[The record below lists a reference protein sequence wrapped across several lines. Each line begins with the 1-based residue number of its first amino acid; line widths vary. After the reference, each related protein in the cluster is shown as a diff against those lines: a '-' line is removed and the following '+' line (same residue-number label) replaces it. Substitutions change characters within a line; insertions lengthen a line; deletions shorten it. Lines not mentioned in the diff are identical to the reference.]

1 MARRILQVVTGVLL
15 GLAVVAVIVLGFP
28 GTSPPPQGMVINT
41 DGSFQP
47 YPAPPLALETTEGEA
62 FTNEDLQGEITVVFF
77 GFANCPDVCP
87 ITLWNLTQA
96 AEALEEEGLG
106 FRTLFVT
113 VDPARDTP
121 DVLRAYMNR
130 YHPSML
136 ALRAEEEVVHRTA
149 RDWGVHVA
157 FVDPSLDPH
166 AHHAPGDHGH
176 GDHDHGDHDHHE
188 HDHPDHG
195 NLQQAPEEAPPLDPG
210 DLPFPEVVTPYAVDH
225 SARSLVV
232 DRRGRIVETLAPY
245 LPPAEIVEVLRPLI
259 EHR

>member
-15 GLAVVAVIVLGFP
+15 GLAVVAVVVLGFP
-28 GTSPPPQGMVINT
+28 GTSPPPPQGMVVNM

-47 YPAPPLALETTEGEA
+47 YPAPPLALETAHGLP
-62 FTNEDLQGEITVVFF
+62 FTNRDLEGEITVVFF

-121 DVLRAYMNR
+121 EVLQAYMNR

-157 FVDPSLDPH
+157 FVDPALDPH
-166 AHHAPGDHGH
+166 AHHAPG
-176 GDHDHGDHDHHE
+176 
-188 HDHPDHG
+188 HPSPG
-195 NLQQAPEEAPPLDPG
+195 TEDPG
-210 DLPFPEVVTPYAVDH
+210 GEDPGHDGHDGHHPAPAPDLDDLPFPEVAAPYAVDH

-232 DRRGRIVETLAPY
+232 DRRGRVVETLAPY
-245 LPPAEIVEVLRPLI
+245 LPPEEIVEVLRPLI
-259 EHR
+259 ERP